1 MLTRRLSL
9 AVFATLSAAVV
20 LAVPFDSVRAQ
31 QAPASVAEIDVDGRP
46 SRIVANDKL
55 ALTVRSLGGIFA
67 QIFMKDDADQ
77 LNPLQGLGH
86 FVCVDG
92 FGPVSPEERAAGLP
106 GHGEAHRVPWDL
118 VTSEKT
124 GNTLTVGFSAALP
137 IVQETFRRTIRI
149 VDGES
154 VIYVDSE
161 LENLLGFDRPINW
174 GEHATMGGPFLE
186 QGKTVTEMSAKRA
199 ITRSYESEAVNPPQN
214 HRLADFKE
222 FMWPMAPAA
231 AGDPVDVRISPLVTP
246 VMDQTASLMDPAR
259 RLVFVASFHPD
270 RHVVFGYVFRRE
282 EYPWLQIWDSYPGE
296 GRTSSRG
303 MEFATEPFDL
313 PRRDVI
319 QAHAMFDTPTYRWLA
334 ARSKIRSSF
343 VMFYTRTPEGFGR
356 IDDITLQDGNLTI
369 EDRAAG
375 KKVVLAASRGL

>member
-1 MLTRRLSL
+1 MN
-9 AVFATLSAAVV
+9 
-20 LAVPFDSVRAQ
+20 Q
-31 QAPASVAEIDVDGRP
+31 
-46 SRIVANDKL
+46 K
-55 ALTVRSLGGIFA
+55 RST
-67 QIFMKDDADQ
+67 
-77 LNPLQGLGH
+77 H
-86 FVCVDG
+86 
-92 FGPVSPEERAAGLP
+92 
-106 GHGEAHRVPWDL
+106 
-118 VTSEKT
+118 
-124 GNTLTVGFSAALP
+124 
-137 IVQETFRRTIRI
+137 RRTTGWPTSR
-149 VDGES
+149 
-154 VIYVDSE
+154 
-161 LENLLGFDRPINW
+161 NLCGRW
-174 GEHATMGGPFLE
+174 
-186 QGKTVTEMSAKRA
+186 
-199 ITRSYESEAVNPPQN
+199 
-214 HRLADFKE
+214 
-222 FMWPMAPAA
+222 
-231 AGDPVDVRISPLVTP
+231 
-246 VMDQTASLMDPAR
+246 R

-375 KKVVLAASRGL
+375 KKIVLAASRGL